1 MLVIFERIFSYRCI
15 LLSCVFSIEI
25 FLFQASIELNSQVFN
40 CVEYRGRI
48 IILCNL
54 LNNILFSFAY
64 FQLKVTLYRYSNL
77 FCLVANSKF
86 KISNVNLNSSYES
99 YFRLILKRNILKE
112 KENDSFFF
120 FFKEKNRKLVWVL
133 SLSLRQSIPEIKS
146 DVWYCEC
153 LCI

>member
-1 MLVIFERIFSYRCI
+1 MYFQLKFSFFK
-15 LLSCVFSIEI
+15 L
-25 FLFQASIELNSQVFN
+25 QLNSQVFN

-48 IILCNL
+48 IILCNV

-64 FQLKVTLYRYSNL
+64 FQLKVTLCRYSNL

-99 YFRLILKRNILKE
+99 YFRLISKRNILKE

-120 FFKEKNRKLVWVL
+120 FFKEKNRKLVWVVSLSPAKHSRDQVRCLILWVSLYLKPSSGL
-133 SLSLRQSIPEIKS
+133 SLW
-146 DVWYCEC
+146 V
-153 LCI
+153 LCIRFSAR